1 MEKNT
6 LLAIVL
12 SVTVLFGY
20 ETIFVAPKRAQALKA
35 AQEARLNPAVASKAS
50 TASEKATPS
59 ATSNQ
64 NTEKPTK
71 MVSDADLTQLS
82 STKSDIYFTNVGGS
96 LHKAQVAPRKQVLPV
111 IDLLDIEGFEDKKFN
126 VTVVSGSEIAY
137 SYRDSKLEIR
147 KSYEMLNNG
156 LTKVRMEIKNLSESS
171 ILNNFAFK
179 AIGIDSGRMDISN
192 TRETMLDEYSYH
204 NGKKVIRKGNAFKFE
219 PKESKSEFAAVRWVA
234 FREHYNAVIVKP
246 EFETKSIDIKTVTE
260 KKLNIFLTPKE
271 DNIAA
276 GQTAI
281 FDFSLYIG
289 EQDIKAI
296 AKLDKGIENV
306 VAFSSFAPIEW
317 VAQAIYHTIPY
328 IQGIIKS
335 WGISII
341 LISLIIYGM
350 TYPLTI
356 KSMMSMRKM
365 QEVQPK
371 LLALRERYKGDPQKL
386 NAETMEI
393 YKREKIN
400 PLGGCLPFILQ
411 MPFFMAIYQVLW
423 RASYFQGKGF
433 LWIKDL
439 SQADKLF
446 VLPFTIPFLGS
457 DFNILPFLMGIVMFF
472 QQKISAKSMVVA
484 DETQA
489 MQQKM
494 MLYFFPVFIA
504 IIFYKFASSL
514 SLYFTIFYLLSAL
527 TQYKM
532 LKMPIKK

>member
-12 SVTVLFGY
+12 SVSVLFGY
-20 ETIFVAPKRAQALKA
+20 ETIFVAPKRAEALRA
-35 AQEARLNPAVASKAS
+35 AQAARPTSPAEQNIP
-50 TASEKATPS
+50 TKATTAAKTTDIDKTTKTVDSSSLLKISSP
-59 ATSNQ
+59 
-64 NTEKPTK
+64 NTE
-71 MVSDADLTQLS
+71 A
-82 STKSDIYFTNVGGS
+82 YFSNVGGS
-96 LHKAQVAPRKQVLPV
+96 LHKALVAPRKHVLPV
-111 IDLLDIEGFEDKKFN
+111 IDIFDIEGYEQKKFSIASSTGTKLIYEYNDSN
-126 VTVVSGSEIAY
+126 V
-137 SYRDSKLEIR
+137 EIR
-147 KSYEMLNNG
+147 KNYEMMENG
-156 LTKVRMEIKNLSESS
+156 LIKVRMEIKNTTESS

-192 TRETMLDEYSYH
+192 NRETMLDEYSYD
-204 NGKKVIRKGNAFKFE
+204 NGKKVVRKGNAFKFE
-219 PKESKSEFAAVRWVA
+219 PKESKSEFAAIKWVG
-234 FREHYNAVIVKP
+234 FREHYNAVVVKP

-260 KKLNIFLTPKE
+260 KKLNIFISPKE
-271 DNIAA
+271 GTIGA
-276 GQTAI
+276 GQTAT

-289 EQDIKAI
+289 AQDIRAI
-296 AKLDKGIENV
+296 AKLGKGIENV

-317 VAQAIYHTIPY
+317 VAQAIYHTIPF

-335 WGISII
+335 WGISIV

-423 RASYFQGKGF
+423 RASYFQDKGF

-446 VLPFTIPFLGS
+446 GLPFTIPFLGS

-472 QQKISAKSMVVA
+472 QQKISAKSMVIA

-504 IIFYKFASSL
+504 FIFYKFASSL

-532 LKMPIKK
+532 SKMPTKK